1 MLDDLQFDV
10 FGPLTVRRA
19 GKLLEIPQAKHR
31 VVLASLLLR
40 AGRTLT
46 AEELIQQLWGGEPPL
61 TARKT
66 LQGYIARLRKVL
78 GADAVVSRGSG
89 YAIEAG
95 GGRLDLDRFNSL
107 LKKAEECTEP
117 AGRARLFREAMDQ
130 TKGTPLVDIPSEYL
144 QQGDGA
150 ALLERWLNATEN
162 WADAEMAV
170 GRYAE
175 VLPRLRA
182 LVSEHPFRESAWGR
196 LMTALYKAGRQGEA
210 LSTYQEARRLLSR
223 ELGVEPGEELRETH
237 RQILAGPA
245 RTASDPTGPASTG
258 PASTG
263 PASTGPVPTGPDPTG
278 PVPAGPVPEP
288 DPAAPAFGGGATG
301 PASPYTLPPRL
312 AEFARPAVEAELDR
326 WLREVSRDG
335 GERTGPQALNLYGA
349 AGVGKTT
356 MAVRLAHAVS
366 PAFPDGQLYAELQG
380 DGRLREPAD
389 VLGELL
395 RALGVAPAALPGEL
409 AERVALY
416 RGLLSHRRVLVV
428 LDGAPDEARV
438 RPLLPASPTCAA
450 VVTSL
455 EMLSTLGGTR
465 HVRLG
470 LLSEGEALGIL
481 GRMIGEER
489 LAAEEG
495 AARDLVR
502 YCGRLPL
509 AVRIVG
515 ARLLERPHWSLEQLA
530 RRMESDRRRLDELA
544 VGDLSVRDS
553 LDVGYAALAAPE
565 QRAFRLLSLL
575 EMASV
580 SVRVAAAALGLPD
593 DRTEE
598 ILERLAAQHL
608 LDADFVKG
616 SGVHF
621 SYHGLVR
628 LYARELT
635 FNVDSVQSR
644 HGAVQDALAAWYA
657 RPAGAL
663 VPLRA
668 TPPVPGPAVRAAA
681 ALPPELGFTA

>member
-10 FGPLTVRRA
+10 FGPLAVRRS
-19 GKLLEIPQAKHR
+19 GKSIEIPQAKHR
-31 VVLASLLLR
+31 VLLASLLLR

-78 GADAVVSRGSG
+78 GADVLVSRASG
-89 YAIEAG
+89 YAIVAG
-95 GGRLDLDRFNSL
+95 GGQLDLDRFNTL
-107 LKKAEECTEP
+107 LQKAEQSAEP
-117 AGRARLFREAMDQ
+117 VERARLFREALEQ

-170 GRYAE
+170 GRYAD

-182 LVSEHPFRESAWGR
+182 LVSEHPFRESAWAR
-196 LMTALYKAGRQGEA
+196 LMTALYRAGRQGEA
-210 LSTYQEARRLLSR
+210 LSTYQEARRLLSE
-223 ELGVEPGEELRETH
+223 ELGVEPGAELRDAH
-237 RQILAGPA
+237 RLILAGPA
-245 RTASDPTGPASTG
+245 GPGPAAEAE
-258 PASTG
+258 PA
-263 PASTGPVPTGPDPTG
+263 PAVPGAPA
-278 PVPAGPVPEP
+278 PAGGPR
-288 DPAAPAFGGGATG
+288 PAAA
-301 PASPYTLPPRL
+301 PYTLPPRL
-312 AEFARPAVEAELDR
+312 AEFARPGIEADLIR
-326 WLREVSRDG
+326 RLREVSRDG
-335 GERTGPQALNLYGA
+335 AERTVPQTLNLYGA
-349 AGVGKTT
+349 VGVGKTT
-356 MAVRLAHAVS
+356 MAVRIAHAVS
-366 PAFPDGQLYAELQG
+366 PLFPDGQLYAELQSG
-380 DGRLREPAD
+380 DRFREPAD

-395 RALGVAPAALPGEL
+395 RALGVAPEALPSELGEL
-409 AERVALY
+409 VALY
-416 RGLLSHRRVLVV
+416 RGLLSHRRLLIV
-428 LDGAPDEARV
+428 LDGARDEAQV
-438 RPLLPASPTCAA
+438 RPLLPPAPTCAA

-470 LLSEGEALGIL
+470 LLSEAESLEIL
-481 GRMIGEER
+481 GRIVGRER

-495 AARDLVR
+495 AAKDLVR

-509 AVRIVG
+509 AIRIVG

-530 RRMESDRRRLDELA
+530 RRLESERRRLDELV
-544 VGDLSVRDS
+544 VGDLGVRDS
-553 LDVGYAALAAPE
+553 LALGYAALTAPE
-565 QRAFRLLSLL
+565 QRAYRLLSLL
-575 EMASV
+575 EMPSV
-580 SVRVAAAALGLPD
+580 SVRVAAAALGLPE

-598 ILERLAAQHL
+598 ILERLTDRHL
-608 LDADFVKG
+608 LEADFVKG
-616 SGVHF
+616 SGVRF

-628 LYARELT
+628 LHARELT
-635 FNVDSVQSR
+635 FNVDPVHSR
-644 HGAVQDALAAWYA
+644 HGAVQNALAAWYA

-668 TPPVPGPAVRAAA
+668 TPAGPALRRAA

>member
-66 LQGYIARLRKVL
+66 LQGYVARLRKVL
-78 GADAVVSRGSG
+78 GADVVVSRASG

-95 GGRLDLDRFNSL
+95 GGRLDLDRFNTL

-117 AGRARLFREAMDQ
+117 AGRARLFREAMEQ

-237 RQILAGPA
+237 RRILAGP
-245 RTASDPTGPASTG
+245 
-258 PASTG
+258 
-263 PASTGPVPTGPDPTG
+263 
-278 PVPAGPVPEP
+278 PEP
-288 DPAAPAFGGGATG
+288 DPAAPAFGAGAG
-301 PASPYTLPPRL
+301 APSPASPYTLPPRL
-312 AEFARPAVEAELDR
+312 AEFARPAVEAELGR
-326 WLREVSRDG
+326 WLRAVSRDG
-335 GERTGPQALNLYGA
+335 GERTGPQTLNLYGA

-366 PAFPDGQLYAELQG
+366 PVFPDGQLYAELQSE
-380 DGRLREPAD
+380 GRLREPAE

-395 RALGVAPAALPGEL
+395 RALGVAPTALPGEL

-416 RGLLSHRRVLVV
+416 RGLLSHRRVLIV

-470 LLSEGEALGIL
+470 LLSEGESLGIL
-481 GRMIGEER
+481 GRMIGPER
-489 LAAEEG
+489 LAAEDG

-530 RRMESDRRRLDELA
+530 RRMESDRRRLDELV

-668 TPPVPGPAVRAAA
+668 TPPAPGPAVRAAA

>member
-19 GKLLEIPQAKHR
+19 GELIEIPQAKHR

-78 GADAVVSRGSG
+78 GADAVVSRASG
-89 YAIEAG
+89 YAVEAG
-95 GGRLDLDRFNSL
+95 GGRLDLDRFNAL
-107 LKKAEECTEP
+107 LKKAEACTEP
-117 AGRARLFREAMDQ
+117 AERARLFREAMEQ

-196 LMTALYKAGRQGEA
+196 LMTALFKAGRQGEA
-210 LSTYQEARRLLSR
+210 LSTYQEARRLLSQ
-223 ELGVEPGEELRETH
+223 ELGVEPGAKLRAAH

-245 RTASDPTGPASTG
+245 ARPESA
-258 PASTG
+258 
-263 PASTGPVPTGPDPTG
+263 PDR
-278 PVPAGPVPEP
+278 PE
-288 DPAAPAFGGGATG
+288 PAAPAFGAGAG
-301 PASPYTLPPRL
+301 AAAGAGSPAPASPYTLPPRL
-312 AEFARPAVEAELDR
+312 AEFARPAVEAELGR

-335 GERTGPQALNLYGA
+335 GERTGPQTLDLYGA

-366 PAFPDGQLYAELQG
+366 PVFPDGQLYAELQ
-380 DGRLREPAD
+380 DGHGFREPAD

-395 RALGVAPAALPGEL
+395 RALGVAPAALPGGL

-428 LDGAPDEARV
+428 LDGARDEAQV

-470 LLSEGEALGIL
+470 LLSEGESLDIL
-481 GRMIGEER
+481 GRMIGRER
-489 LAAEEG
+489 LAAEER

-530 RRMESDRRRLDELA
+530 RRMESERRRLDELA

-553 LDVGYAALAAPE
+553 LAVGYAALAAPE

-598 ILERLAAQHL
+598 ILERLTAQHL

-635 FNVDSVQSR
+635 FDADSVHSR

-668 TPPVPGPAVRAAA
+668 TPTAPVPGPAVRAAA